1 MLNFFIQV
9 GFIDFIVHPLW
20 ESWSD
25 LVAPDAQD
33 VLDTLEQNRNWYWV
47 QVDNKEQGNKDSPTS
62 PSSSTENLSKTLDHE
77 EEEELSEEL
86 AEHEA

>member
-1 MLNFFIQV
+1 LKV

-33 VLDTLEQNRNWYWV
+33 ILDVLENNRNWYCT
-47 QVDNKEQGNKDSPTS
+47 QVDKANNNNNNSNNTNTNTNVNNSNVKFNIA
-62 PSSSTENLSKTLDHE
+62 SSNSNETDLS
-77 EEEELSEEL
+77 
-86 AEHEA
+86 

>member
-1 MLNFFIQV
+1 MTCLSYLSCFCLKV

-33 VLDTLEQNRNWYWV
+33 VLDTLEQNRNWYCV
-47 QVDNKEQGNKDSPTS
+47 QVDNKNNAQNEN
-62 PSSSTENLSKTLDHE
+62 STKNQTET
-77 EEEELSEEL
+77 
-86 AEHEA
+86 

>member
-1 MLNFFIQV
+1 LSCFCLKV

-33 VLDTLEQNRNWYWV
+33 VLDTLEQNRNWYCV
-47 QVDNKEQGNKDSPTS
+47 QVDNKNNAQNEN
-62 PSSSTENLSKTLDHE
+62 STKNQTET
-77 EEEELSEEL
+77 
-86 AEHEA
+86 

>member
-1 MLNFFIQV
+1 V

-33 VLDTLEQNRNWYWV
+33 VLDTLEQNRNWYCV
-47 QVDNKEQGNKDSPTS
+47 QVDNKNNAQN
-62 PSSSTENLSKTLDHE
+62 ENLTKHQKET
-77 EEEELSEEL
+77 
-86 AEHEA
+86 